1 MPGTVLKGSYRRV
14 ILSLI
19 ILIKYIFIFINEV
32 INKKDIDVNE
42 HRPLPSFTIRQK
54 LKLLFCS
61 QDSYLVLTLNSTT
74 ISKYITYICSAIISS
89 QVYPHNL
96 D

>member
-1 MPGTVLKGSYRRV
+1 MLGTVLKGSYRRV

-42 HRPLPSFTIRQK
+42 HRPLPSITIRQK

-61 QDSYLVLTLNSTT
+61 QDSYLA
-74 ISKYITYICSAIISS
+74 KGE
-89 QVYPHNL
+89 PF
-96 D
+96 

>member
-42 HRPLPSFTIRQK
+42 HRPLPSITIRQK

-61 QDSYLVLTLNSTT
+61 QDSYLV
-74 ISKYITYICSAIISS
+74 
-89 QVYPHNL
+89 
-96 D
+96 

>member
-1 MPGTVLKGSYRRV
+1 MLGTVLKGSYRRV

-42 HRPLPSFTIRQK
+42 HRPLPSITIRQK

-61 QDSYLVLTLNSTT
+61 QDSYLV
-74 ISKYITYICSAIISS
+74 
-89 QVYPHNL
+89 
-96 D
+96 